1 MQAYRN
7 RPADL
12 IPFDQASVTQDVQ
25 VLHHG
30 WKLDGKRSGKLAH
43 GNRVFPL
50 QPRKDRA
57 TGGVGKRRESFV
69 QPGVAK
75 VSHMVNYMWAQTL
88 MQLTQRFHS
97 SFLSEGFPNTG
108 GWCAVRKLIL
118 QMQVSVDGYVGRKA
132 DGPDWQVWNWGPDCP
147 RDAPLKGR
155 FRDID
160 SLLLSRKILEGGYL
174 DHWSQFAR
182 DFADNPDFAFA
193 QRIVDAR
200 KLVFSE
206 NLKQTKWPGTEL
218 ARRPLI
224 EEIDAHCRPAKTS
237 RHSAEPGLL
246 RLWSPTT
253 WSMNI
258 SSM

>member
-1 MQAYRN
+1 M
-7 RPADL
+7 
-12 IPFDQASVTQDVQ
+12 
-25 VLHHG
+25 
-30 WKLDGKRSGKLAH
+30 
-43 GNRVFPL
+43 
-50 QPRKDRA
+50 
-57 TGGVGKRRESFV
+57 
-69 QPGVAK
+69 
-75 VSHMVNYMWAQTL
+75 
-88 MQLTQRFHS
+88 
-97 SFLSEGFPNTG
+97 
-108 GWCAVRKLIL
+108 RKLIL

-160 SLLLSRKILEGGYL
+160 TLLLSRKILEGGYL